1 MKTLNPNDFGK
12 SYLVENCRKV
22 RINDIVKAC
31 RAQLKK
37 MALDVEIKE
46 LGLKVDLAT
55 SKTCFNGTRFWFAC
69 PLCNK
74 KAGVL
79 FHHPITN
86 KVGCRTCLGLEYAK
100 RRYKRMI
107 EASSYGSM

>member
-74 KAGVL
+74 KSGSSL
-79 FHHPITN
+79 PSSDN
-86 KVGCRTCLGLEYAK
+86 K
-100 RRYKRMI
+100 
-107 EASSYGSM
+107 